1 MSVTDFF
8 GGFDIPI
15 YQLYGMSEC
24 TGVST
29 YNIKSMYVSQL
40 KLFDSQVLL
49 IIIIIAI
56 LFVCL

>member
-29 YNIKSMYVSQL
+29 YNIKGIYVSQL
-40 KLFDSQVLL
+40 KLFYSQVLL
-49 IIIIIAI
+49 IIIIIRI
-56 LFVCL
+56 TFVCL